1 MPRCLGKPLLV
12 RRVEESSINLVQCW
26 WYYTYLSP
34 WVLDAPDDTNLIG
47 LKIEPT

>member
-12 RRVEESSINLVQCW
+12 RKVEQHQSGTVLVVL
-26 WYYTYLSP
+26 YLLSP